1 MQSNNI
7 LIVDDD
13 NSVLKLLGTLLE
25 DNGYNTIKALNCE
38 QVIDILKKEQIFVIL
53 MDLQMPGIKG
63 TALCKLIK
71 ESDNLPWIAAISG
84 DFELF
89 NSNEFKNSGFDD
101 FFAKPIDLPILL
113 NALEYAFARLERLT
127 TKLP

>member
-1 MQSNNI
+1 MKNNNI

-25 DNGYNTIKALNCE
+25 DHGYNTIKALNYE
-38 QVIDILKKEQIFVIL
+38 QVIEILQKEQIFVIL

-71 ESDNLPWIAAISG
+71 KDNSLPWIAAISG

-89 NSNEFKNSGFDD
+89 NSNEFKQSQFDD
-101 FFAKPIDLPILL
+101 FFSKPIDLPVLL
-113 NALEYAFARLERLT
+113 DALKYAFARIQRLT